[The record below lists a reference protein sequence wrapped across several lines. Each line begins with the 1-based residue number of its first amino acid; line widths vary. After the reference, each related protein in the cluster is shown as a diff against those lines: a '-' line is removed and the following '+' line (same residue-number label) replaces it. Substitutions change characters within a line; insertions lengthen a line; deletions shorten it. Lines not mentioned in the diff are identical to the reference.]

1 MQIMK
6 KILTLLLQLL
16 LITGSGCL
24 SGAVSAADTD
34 GAILVQERR
43 CYGCHHITQA
53 LIGPAYTA
61 IAARHAANKPIM
73 EKALAR
79 KIVDGGAGT
88 WGVVPRPILP
98 RGGGGKEKKHPPLP
112 PGGEGVGRRKFPPP
126 QARGGGEIII

>member
-1 MQIMK
+1 MK

-79 KIVDGGAGT
+79 KIVDGGAGN
-88 WGVVPRPILP
+88 WGVVPMVPNEQVSEDEARAIARWILNLA
-98 RGGGGKEKKHPPLP
+98 K
-112 PGGEGVGRRKFPPP
+112 
-126 QARGGGEIII
+126 